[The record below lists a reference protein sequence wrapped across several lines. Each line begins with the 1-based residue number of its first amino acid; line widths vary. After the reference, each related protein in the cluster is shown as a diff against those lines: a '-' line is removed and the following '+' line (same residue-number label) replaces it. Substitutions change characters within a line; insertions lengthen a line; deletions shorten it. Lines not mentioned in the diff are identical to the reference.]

1 MGMPQS
7 DFAAALAKAT
17 GVKVA
22 APKAP
27 KADKPEA
34 KPAPKAP
41 KADKPEAKPAPKA
54 PKASPAKPG
63 KNGKKAPKA
72 SPAKPG
78 KNGKKAPKAS
88 PAKPGKNGKK
98 APKGGKDKP
107 GKNGKKAP
115 KGGKDKPGKNGKKA
129 PKASKPEVNTPP
141 VKSLKALEASIKER
155 PSEGGATYASR
166 MDRGEKPGVAK
177 FMIERLSKGNAT
189 KGVDKKALYE
199 AMVKAFGPASKFQKR
214 AEGLWITLND
224 YLYRN
229 LKNRHNLEVRT
240 AKDGGIYV
248 KPIK

>member
-41 KADKPEAKPAPKA
+41 KASPAKPGKDKGAPTPRKSGKASKPEAK
-54 PKASPAKPG
+54 SKPG

-72 SPAKPG
+72 SKPEAK
-78 KNGKKAPKAS
+78 S
-88 PAKPGKNGKK
+88 
-98 APKGGKDKP
+98 
-107 GKNGKKAP
+107 
-115 KGGKDKPGKNGKKA
+115 KPGKNGKKA

>member
-41 KADKPEAKPAPKA
+41 KADKPEAKPAP
-54 PKASPAKPG
+54 
-63 KNGKKAPKA
+63 
-72 SPAKPG
+72 
-78 KNGKKAPKAS
+78 KAPKAS